1 LIEVVRLSKR
11 YGTTVAVDDLS
22 FTVAPGV
29 VTGFLGPNGAG
40 KSTTMRIILGL
51 DAPSAGAAF
60 VNGWPYATLAEPM
73 REVGALLN
81 PDSAHPSMTARA
93 HLGWL
98 ARAAGLPRRRVAEV
112 LDLVGLGSAADRRV
126 GGFSLGMR
134 QRLGIAT
141 ALLGEPRVLLLDE
154 PVNGLD
160 PQGVIWIR
168 GLLQEQAR
176 AGRTVFVSSHLL
188 SETEDLAE
196 HVVVIGKGRL
206 LANMDIEEFIG
217 RGAASRVRVVS
228 PQAGALSVLL
238 AAEGASVA
246 QDSTDGALNVTG
258 IHASRIG
265 DIAAAQGISLHEL
278 TPGRRSLEEAFLAA
292 TDDVVAYR
300 GELAPAPL
308 QGEHA

>member
-1 LIEVVRLSKR
+1 VIEVARLSKR

-51 DAPSAGAAF
+51 DAPRAGATF
-60 VNGWPYATLAEPM
+60 VNGRPYGTLAEPM

-98 ARAAGLPRRRVAEV
+98 ARAGGLPRRRVAEV

-134 QRLGIAT
+134 QRLGIAA

-168 GLLQEQAR
+168 GLLQR
-176 AGRTVFVSSHLL
+176 A
-188 SETEDLAE
+188 LA
-196 HVVVIGKGRL
+196 
-206 LANMDIEEFIG
+206 
-217 RGAASRVRVVS
+217 
-228 PQAGALSVLL
+228 
-238 AAEGASVA
+238 
-246 QDSTDGALNVTG
+246 T
-258 IHASRIG
+258 
-265 DIAAAQGISLHEL
+265 
-278 TPGRRSLEEAFLAA
+278 
-292 TDDVVAYR
+292 
-300 GELAPAPL
+300 
-308 QGEHA
+308 